1 MVSQVGFRACRLT
14 EVMSGFMY
22 EIVFSD
28 DRAADDDV
36 NKAVDNIRVQAVKCF
51 IRTRK

>member
-1 MVSQVGFRACRLT
+1 MH
-14 EVMSGFMY
+14 

-36 NKAVDNIRVQAVKCF
+36 NAAVDNIRVQAVKCF
-51 IRTRK
+51 IRTCK